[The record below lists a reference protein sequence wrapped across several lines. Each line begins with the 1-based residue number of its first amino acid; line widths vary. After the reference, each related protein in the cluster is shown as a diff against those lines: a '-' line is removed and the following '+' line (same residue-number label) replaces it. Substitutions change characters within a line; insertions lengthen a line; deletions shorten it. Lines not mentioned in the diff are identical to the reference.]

1 MIKGETTPLPFCTVF
16 WWGLDPT
23 QYTKGRY
30 EVGNVSVFWKADLKF
45 AIKMT
50 CVILTRK
57 QHISHTKSYTSLFF
71 HALTMLEYISDIK
84 LLRKTTN
91 EMLGAKKL
99 ATIKQIQILNISMFF
114 NFIFALYKGEQ

>member
-45 AIKMT
+45 AIKM
-50 CVILTRK
+50 CN
-57 QHISHTKSYTSLFF
+57 
-71 HALTMLEYISDIK
+71 SDQ
-84 LLRKTTN
+84 KTTYFTHKVIH
-91 EMLGAKKL
+91 L
-99 ATIKQIQILNISMFF
+99 TIFSRTHY
-114 NFIFALYKGEQ
+114 A